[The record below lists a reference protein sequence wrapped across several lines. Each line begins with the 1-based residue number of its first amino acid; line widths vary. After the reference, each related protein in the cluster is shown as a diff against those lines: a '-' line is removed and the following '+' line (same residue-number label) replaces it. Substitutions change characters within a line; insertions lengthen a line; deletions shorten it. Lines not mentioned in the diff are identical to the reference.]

1 MTMIIQFF
9 SKTVFLPL
17 EYFLCETCDICIWC
31 VFAHLYWCLCLCFC
45 LKWLFVL
52 MLLFELNLLHRNIE
66 LTLYYYITIWTE
78 NSLNILYI
86 YKAISGLFF
95 ITSQELKG
103 RRTFVFLYLYLYKE
117 KMPLGISAWRDKY
130 SLIKDF
136 ISLYVY
142 WEIYPP
148 RKYFSKWP
156 YESEMSLRC
165 HLKYSDK
172 INE

>member
-86 YKAISGLFF
+86 YKAISDLFF
-95 ITSQELKG
+95 ILW
-103 RRTFVFLYLYLYKE
+103 RTWRSKNLYFFMLIFFTYNE
-117 KMPLGISAWRDKY
+117 KNAKKFPPFGISA
-130 SLIKDF
+130 
-136 ISLYVY
+136 
-142 WEIYPP
+142 
-148 RKYFSKWP
+148 
-156 YESEMSLRC
+156 
-165 HLKYSDK
+165 
-172 INE
+172 